1 MAAPTGQDK
10 QLLIQIVQDLAEIK
24 ATVKNYAD
32 LELRV
37 RDLEKA
43 RWSSAWVTGILS
55 ASISSGVVFLIVR
68 ALGATNGN

>member
-1 MAAPTGQDK
+1 MATTPNGDK
-10 QLLIQIVQDLAEIK
+10 LLFQIIQDLAEIK

-55 ASISSGVVFLIVR
+55 AAISSGVVFVIIR
-68 ALGATNGN
+68 SLGA

>member
-1 MAAPTGQDK
+1 MSEPRPTNTG
-10 QLLIQIVQDLAEIK
+10 LLIQIVQDIAEIK

-43 RWSSAWVTGILS
+43 RWSTAWVTGILS
-55 ASISSGVVFLIVR
+55 AAISSGIV
-68 ALGATNGN
+68 AIILKSLGA